1 MELHSRIMNYLTVR
15 IEIVGDLWLPE
26 TCDGADCT
34 SRQDM
39 ELQCVPVCLVPEIT
53 TQETGD

>member
-1 MELHSRIMNYLTVR
+1 MNYLTVR